1 MYGIGSWIQYDE
13 FGMDLTWDMNKG
25 WL

>member
-13 FGMDLTWDMNKG
+13 FGMNFTWDMNKG